1 MERTA
6 KKTLGKMI
14 GEMLQVDNLNANQMQ
29 IIDLL
34 CQINESDEI
43 ASNTAYYANN
53 NRVDEFKD
61 FVVENADEIWSR
73 FNACKTLNKNCGI
86 SKLVLLNTK

>member
-1 MERTA
+1 MERTT

-14 GEMLQVDNLNANQMQ
+14 GEMLQVNNLNANQMQ

-43 ASNTAYYANN
+43 ALMSLKILLWKTPMKSGADLMHVK
-53 NRVDEFKD
+53 RLIKT
-61 FVVENADEIWSR
+61 VES
-73 FNACKTLNKNCGI
+73 LNLCF
-86 SKLVLLNTK
+86 

>member
-1 MERTA
+1 MERTT

-34 CQINESDEI
+34 CQIN
-43 ASNTAYYANN
+43 
-53 NRVDEFKD
+53 RV
-61 FVVENADEIWSR
+61 R
-73 FNACKTLNKNCGI
+73 
-86 SKLVLLNTK
+86 

>member
-1 MERTA
+1 MERTT

-43 ASNTAYYANN
+43 ASNTVYYANN
-53 NRVDEFKD
+53 NRVDEFAAKAANIICQERLG
-61 FVVENADEIWSR
+61 VQNIKGQS
-73 FNACKTLNKNCGI
+73 
-86 SKLVLLNTK
+86 LLAS

>member
-1 MERTA
+1 MERTT

-34 CQINESDEI
+34 CQINES
-43 ASNTAYYANN
+43 
-53 NRVDEFKD
+53 
-61 FVVENADEIWSR
+61 
-73 FNACKTLNKNCGI
+73 GQ
-86 SKLVLLNTK
+86 